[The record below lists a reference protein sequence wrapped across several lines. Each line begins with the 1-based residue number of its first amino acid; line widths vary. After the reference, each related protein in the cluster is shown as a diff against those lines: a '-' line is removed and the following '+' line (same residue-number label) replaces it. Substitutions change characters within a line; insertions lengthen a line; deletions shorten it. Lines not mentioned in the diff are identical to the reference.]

1 MPQYADNKTISL
13 NSLEGTQRNGTM
25 LSNILFNTGC
35 ILEEDQS
42 IVDTHITVVNCQ
54 IPVSYYTINALNNV
68 FQARPFGAPL
78 YTTITIP
85 VGNYNQYDLSAALTL
100 ALATVSTFSF
110 TFNKATGK
118 LTWVAFANFDLN
130 FTAYKACAAILGFNA
145 TTYSS
150 AGTVLTAT
158 YPLNL
163 LGIKRISV
171 KSYSLG
177 VANFSSAG
185 GDITLTTIP
194 SDQPPYCMLSYINQ
208 NPDDKQYVNVKTIS
222 QIDILLMDES
232 DNLLDFNNIP
242 WTVTL
247 MLEITRFKPDL
258 TSTFKEIL
266 AQRPIEDE
274 KISQIED
281 DLEFLTN

>member
-1 MPQYADNKTISL
+1 
-13 NSLEGTQRNGTM
+13 
-25 LSNILFNTGC
+25 
-35 ILEEDQS
+35 
-42 IVDTHITVVNCQ
+42 
-54 IPVSYYTINALNNV
+54 V